1 MKIDNGT
8 GGSRE
13 TSTGG
18 PGSRPGR
25 SAVDERGRE
34 SINVFSELKRRNV
47 YKVAVAYAVVAW
59 LLIQAASI
67 FFPAFDAP
75 PWVMKVFIIV
85 IIFGFPV
92 ALIFSWAF
100 EITPEGIKLES
111 EIEPNKSIAR
121 RTGRKIVAV
130 TIALAVV
137 AAGLFVYQ
145 LVRSKS
151 ETLGSRTAATIP
163 NKSIAVLPF
172 DNLSRDPD
180 NAYFCEGVQ
189 DEILTRLAKVAD
201 LKVIS
206 RTSTQHFKSAPDNLP
221 QIAKQL
227 GVTNILEGSVQK
239 ASDQVRVNVQLINAL
254 TDAHLWAETYDR
266 KLTDIFAVE
275 SDVAKT
281 IAETLQAKLTGSEKT
296 AMSKKPTANPEA
308 YELYLKG
315 RFFWNKRTAADLRKS
330 IEYFDQAIAK
340 DPGYAQA
347 YAALAQS
354 WKLLPAFNGGA
365 PNDCFPQAEAAA
377 KKALALDDTSSTAH
391 AALASLKG
399 LNGFDYPGAIA
410 EYERTLELNPNDA
423 TARQWFANDTLAN
436 VGQTERE
443 IAELKRAVEL
453 DPLSLVINSNLG
465 VAYIH
470 AGRLDEAIAQL
481 RKTVELDGAFYYSRY
496 NLAQALE
503 LKGLVPE
510 ATLEYQKTMSM
521 TEDPV
526 PLGMLGRLYALHGQK
541 DEALKILQRLRQ
553 NREQRYT
560 AAYGLA
566 LIYVGLGDHN
576 QALNWLEQGYR
587 EHDGFNI
594 GPIRIDPLLAPLH
607 GDPRFEALAE
617 KIVPAREFGKTIT
630 QK

>member
-1 MKIDNGT
+1 VRLDNFF
-8 GGSRE
+8 
-13 TSTGG
+13 
-18 PGSRPGR
+18 
-25 SAVDERGRE
+25 A
-34 SINVFSELKRRNV
+34 ELRRRNV
-47 YKVAVAYAVVAW
+47 YKVAVAYAIVGW
-59 LLIQAASI
+59 LLVQIATQVFPFLEIPTWVVRLVIVLVAA
-67 FFPAFDAP
+67 
-75 PWVMKVFIIV
+75 
-85 IIFGFPV
+85 GFPI
-92 ALIFSWAF
+92 ALVIAWAF
-100 EITPEGIKLES
+100 ELTPEGIKRTEDVDPFDSRSGQVLAAS
-111 EIEPNKSIAR
+111 AR
-121 RTGRKIVAV
+121 QPRKYTWIFVVIVGAALSVGLFFIGRFTGRTTASVAG
-130 TIALAVV
+130 TELPA
-137 AAGLFVYQ
+137 
-145 LVRSKS
+145 
-151 ETLGSRTAATIP
+151 
-163 NKSIAVLPF
+163 KSIAVLPF
-172 DNLSRDPD
+172 ESLSEDKS
-180 NAYFCEGVQ
+180 NAYFAEGVQ

-239 ASDQVRVNVQLINAL
+239 ANDQVRVNVQLINAL

-275 SDVAKT
+275 SDIAKT
-281 IAETLQAKLTGSEKT
+281 IADTLQAKLTGSEKT
-296 AMSKKPTANPEA
+296 AMAKKPTENPEA

-330 IEYFDQAIAK
+330 IEYFEQAIAK

-377 KKALALDDTSSTAH
+377 RKALALDDTSSTAH

-410 EYERTLELNPNDA
+410 EYERTLQLNPNDA

-470 AGRLDEAIAQL
+470 AGRLDEAIAHL
-481 RKTVELDGAFYYSRY
+481 RKTVELDGTFYYARY

-503 LKGLVPE
+503 LKGLIPE
-510 ATLEYQKTMSM
+510 ATAEYQKTMSM

-541 DEALKILQRLRQ
+541 DEALKILQKLRQ
-553 NREQRYT
+553 SREQRYT
-560 AAYGLA
+560 AAYALA

-576 QALNWLEQGYR
+576 EALNWLEQGYR

-594 GPIRIDPLLAPLH
+594 GPIRVDPLLAPLH

-617 KIVPAREFGKTIT
+617 RIVPAREFAKTVT

>member
-1 MKIDNGT
+1 MRIDNFF
-8 GGSRE
+8 
-13 TSTGG
+13 
-18 PGSRPGR
+18 
-25 SAVDERGRE
+25 A
-34 SINVFSELKRRNV
+34 ELKRRNV
-47 YKVAVAYAVVAW
+47 YKVAVAYAIVGW
-59 LLIQAASI
+59 LLVQIATQVFPFLEIPTWVVRLVIVLVAA
-67 FFPAFDAP
+67 
-75 PWVMKVFIIV
+75 
-85 IIFGFPV
+85 GFPI
-92 ALIFSWAF
+92 ALVIAWAF
-100 EITPEGIKLES
+100 ELTPEGIKRTEDVDPAASGRQPRKYIWIYVVIVGAALS
-111 EIEPNKSIAR
+111 VGLFFIGR
-121 RTGRKIVAV
+121 YTGRITAS
-130 TIALAVV
+130 
-137 AAGLFVYQ
+137 AAGTELP
-145 LVRSKS
+145 
-151 ETLGSRTAATIP
+151 A
-163 NKSIAVLPF
+163 KSIAVLPF
-172 DNLSRDPD
+172 ESLSEEKG
-180 NAYFCEGVQ
+180 NAYFAEGIQ

-239 ASDQVRVNVQLINAL
+239 ANDQVRVNVQLINAL
-254 TDAHLWAETYDR
+254 TDAHLWADTYDR

-275 SDVAKT
+275 SDIAKT

-296 AMSKKPTANPEA
+296 AISKKPTENAEA
-308 YELYLKG
+308 HELYLKG

-330 IEYFDQAIAK
+330 IEYFNQAIEK

-377 KKALALDDTSSTAH
+377 RKALALDDTSSTAH

-410 EYERTLELNPNDA
+410 EYERTLQLNPNDA
-423 TARQWFANDTLAN
+423 TTRQWFANDALAN

-470 AGRLDEAIAQL
+470 AGSLDEAIAQL
-481 RKTVELDGAFYYSRY
+481 RKTVELDGTFYYAHY

-503 LKGLVPE
+503 LKGLIPE
-510 ATLEYQKTMSM
+510 ATAEYQKTMSM

-541 DEALKILQRLRQ
+541 DEALKILQKLRE

-560 AAYGLA
+560 AAYSLA
-566 LIYVGLGDHN
+566 LVYLGLGDRDE
-576 QALNWLEQGYR
+576 ALNWLEQGYR

-594 GPIRIDPLLAPLH
+594 GPIRVDPLLAPLH

-617 KIVPAREFGKTIT
+617 KIVPAREFAAKTT
-630 QK
+630 SK

>member
-1 MKIDNGT
+1 
-8 GGSRE
+8 
-13 TSTGG
+13 
-18 PGSRPGR
+18 
-25 SAVDERGRE
+25 
-34 SINVFSELKRRNV
+34 
-47 YKVAVAYAVVAW
+47 
-59 LLIQAASI
+59 
-67 FFPAFDAP
+67 
-75 PWVMKVFIIV
+75 
-85 IIFGFPV
+85 
-92 ALIFSWAF
+92 
-100 EITPEGIKLES
+100 
-111 EIEPNKSIAR
+111 
-121 RTGRKIVAV
+121 
-130 TIALAVV
+130 
-137 AAGLFVYQ
+137 
-145 LVRSKS
+145 
-151 ETLGSRTAATIP
+151 
-163 NKSIAVLPF
+163 
-172 DNLSRDPD
+172 
-180 NAYFCEGVQ
+180 
-189 DEILTRLAKVAD
+189 
-201 LKVIS
+201 
-206 RTSTQHFKSAPDNLP
+206 
-221 QIAKQL
+221 
-227 GVTNILEGSVQK
+227 VQK
-239 ASDQVRVNVQLINAL
+239 ANDQVRVNVQLINAL

-275 SDVAKT
+275 SDIAKT

-296 AMSKKPTANPEA
+296 AMSKKPTENPEA

-330 IEYFDQAIAK
+330 IEYFEQAIAK

-410 EYERTLELNPNDA
+410 EYERTLQLNPNDA

-465 VAYIH
+465 VGYIH

-481 RKTVELDGAFYYSRY
+481 RKTVELDGTFYYSRY

-503 LKGLVPE
+503 LKGLIPE
-510 ATLEYQKTMSM
+510 ATAEYQKTMSM

-526 PLGMLGRLYALHGQK
+526 PLGMLGRLYGLHGQK
-541 DEALKILQRLRQ
+541 DEALNILQKLRQ
-553 NREQRYT
+553 SREQRYT

-566 LIYVGLGDHN
+566 LIYVGLSDHN
-576 QALNWLEQGYR
+576 EALNWLEQGYR

-594 GPIRIDPLLAPLH
+594 GPIRVDPLLAPLH

-617 KIVPAREFGKTIT
+617 KIVPAREFGKAVT

>member
-1 MKIDNGT
+1 VKIDNFF
-8 GGSRE
+8 
-13 TSTGG
+13 
-18 PGSRPGR
+18 
-25 SAVDERGRE
+25 A
-34 SINVFSELKRRNV
+34 ELQRRNV
-47 YKVAVAYAVVAW
+47 YKVAVAYAIVGW
-59 LLIQAASI
+59 LLVQVATQVFPFLEIPNWIVRMVIVLVAA
-67 FFPAFDAP
+67 
-75 PWVMKVFIIV
+75 
-85 IIFGFPV
+85 GFPI
-92 ALIFSWAF
+92 ALVIAWAF
-100 EITPEGIKLES
+100 ELTPEGIKRTEDVDLAAS
-111 EIEPNKSIAR
+111 AR
-121 RTGRKIVAV
+121 QPRKYTWIFVVIVGAALSVGLFFIGRYTGR
-130 TIALAVV
+130 TTTS
-137 AAGLFVYQ
+137 AAGTELP
-145 LVRSKS
+145 
-151 ETLGSRTAATIP
+151 A
-163 NKSIAVLPF
+163 KSIAVLPF
-172 DNLSRDPD
+172 ESLSEEKG
-180 NAYFCEGVQ
+180 NAYFAEGIQ

-239 ASDQVRVNVQLINAL
+239 ANDQVRVNVQLINAL

-275 SDVAKT
+275 SDIAKT
-281 IAETLQAKLTGSEKT
+281 IADTLQAKLTGAEKI
-296 AMSKKPTANPEA
+296 AIAKKPTENPEA
-308 YELYLKG
+308 HELYLKG

-330 IEYFDQAIAK
+330 IEYFNQAIAK

-377 KKALALDDTSSTAH
+377 RKALALDDTSSTAH
-391 AALASLKG
+391 AVLASLKG

-410 EYERTLELNPNDA
+410 EYERTLQLNPNDA
-423 TARQWFANDTLAN
+423 TARQWFANDALAN
-436 VGQTERE
+436 IGQTERE
-443 IAELKRAVEL
+443 IAELKHAVEL

-481 RKTVELDGAFYYSRY
+481 RKTVELDGTFYYARY

-503 LKGLVPE
+503 LKGLIPE
-510 ATLEYQKTMSM
+510 ATAEYQKTMSM

-526 PLGMLGRLYALHGQK
+526 PLGMLGRLYASHGQK

-560 AAYGLA
+560 AAYSLA

-576 QALNWLEQGYR
+576 EALNWLEQGYR

-617 KIVPAREFGKTIT
+617 KIVPAREFGKTGI
-630 QK
+630 QR